1 MHRVQDRRT
10 ESPLIPRAVAAF
22 APLGVAALSVG
33 ADQVTKTIAESA
45 LKDGPV
51 NLFLG
56 ARFVLTYNSGAA
68 FSVGAGRSG
77 IFTVLASVTVLAL
90 IGYSVWSRQPLSR
103 QIMFGLIIGGAAGNL
118 VDRLA
123 RGNGGRV
130 IDFIEFA
137 RWYPVCNV
145 ADVSL
150 FFGIVLMLV
159 LSFREERSAR
169 RSQ

>member
-1 MHRVQDRRT
+1 MQDRRT
-10 ESPLIPRAVAAF
+10 VSALTPV
-22 APLGVAALSVG
+22 GVAALSIGV
-33 ADQVTKTIAESA
+33 DQVTKTIAQNGLS
-45 LKDGPV
+45 DGPI

-56 ARFVLTYNSGAA
+56 MRFVLTYNSGAA

-77 IFTVLASVTVLAL
+77 FFTVLASIAVVAL
-90 IGYSVWSRQPLSR
+90 TAYSVWKRQPLSR

-118 VDRLA
+118 VDRLV
-123 RGNGGRV
+123 RSNGGV

-150 FFGIVLMLV
+150 FFGVVLMLW
-159 LSFREERSAR
+159 LTFREERDAR